1 MNCQWHSPCPEV
13 RVEEVRDG
21 EAGAGG
27 RPLADGRRRR
37 RPLVLA
43 LVDVLLLEDLLRRR
57 GVHLTQGAVG
67 GAPPV
72 AVPRAA
78 LLLRQAL
85 DSGSAPVEGKR
96 LLNCVSLSS
105 QRKTQSVASQLRH

>member
-1 MNCQWHSPCPEV
+1 MLNCQRHSPCPEI
-13 RVEEVRDG
+13 RVEKVRDR

-72 AVPRAA
+72 VAVPRAA

-85 DSGSAPVEGKR
+85 DSGSAPDGGKETR
-96 LLNCVSLSS
+96 VLFCQSLL
-105 QRKTQSVASQLRH
+105 